1 MNDAMVN
8 TIVPESGF
16 RTPAEMGDA
25 KAPTGHLL
33 TTTVPVQF
41 LKEYEKMAPGPAR
54 GSQGTLF
61 SCMRVKVSF
70 TPHLLVLTKCN
81 YGSGESLESLSQ
93 SSLPMTGTTTRWA
106 LPRNDAEV
114 DTTVASGHSQK

>member
-33 TTTVPVQF
+33 TTSSSRNTRRWLLNLLEGPKEHFSPVSDS
-41 LKEYEKMAPGPAR
+41 R
-54 GSQGTLF
+54 
-61 SCMRVKVSF
+61 
-70 TPHLLVLTKCN
+70 
-81 YGSGESLESLSQ
+81 
-93 SSLPMTGTTTRWA
+93 
-106 LPRNDAEV
+106 
-114 DTTVASGHSQK
+114 